1 MHCFSNSFLSK
12 LQVLRYFSL
21 KTQSWFFYSVA
32 VDFAKNGV
40 SAPRPTRELRPQE
53 YPHYMEKRDKK
64 SYKST
69 TILGIL
75 YDKIEC
81 YQTDLNIRKEDE
93 IHMASSFPYKSFFI
107 DGIDKNIMKEARN
120 MKIEYDRDVKRVM
133 RQYGIKHEVEIV
145 SGYILRFTS
154 KQYAK
159 ETKLF
164 ELRNEIT
171 YAYRVIQDKYVF
183 LMK

>member
-1 MHCFSNSFLSK
+1 M
-12 LQVLRYFSL
+12 
-21 KTQSWFFYSVA
+21 A

-40 SAPRPTRELRPQE
+40 SAPRLTHELRPKK
-53 YPHYMEKRDKK
+53 YPHYMEKRDKETYQ
-64 SYKST
+64 SE

-81 YQTDLNIRKEDE
+81 CKTHLYISKEEE
-93 IHMASSFPYKSFFI
+93 INTASTFPYKSFFI
-107 DGIDKNIMKEARN
+107 DGIDKSIIQEGRN
-120 MKIEYDRDVKRVM
+120 MKSEHDRDMKRVM

-145 SGYILRFTS
+145 SGYILGFTS

-164 ELRNEIT
+164 ELRNEISH
-171 YAYRVIQDKYVF
+171 ACRVIQDK
-183 LMK
+183 

>member
-1 MHCFSNSFLSK
+1 M
-12 LQVLRYFSL
+12 
-21 KTQSWFFYSVA
+21 A

-40 SAPRPTRELRPQE
+40 SAPRLTRELRPQE
-53 YPHYMEKRDKK
+53 YPHFMEKKDKAART
-64 SYKST
+64 ST

-81 YQTDLNIRKEDE
+81 YKTDLYISQEEE
-93 IHMASSFPYKSFFI
+93 IHTASTFPYKSFII
-107 DGIDKNIMKEARN
+107 DGIDKSIMKEALN
-120 MKIEYDRDVKRVM
+120 LKNEYDRDIKRIM
-133 RQYGIKHEVEIV
+133 RQYGIQYEVELV

-164 ELRNEIT
+164 ELRNEINH
-171 YAYRVIQDKYVF
+171 AYKVIQDK
-183 LMK
+183 